1 VVSGRVLYGGRE
13 QQPLARAWVVLH
25 RVPPAGGGGPIDS
38 VRTDTRGA
46 YALTVARTD
55 TSAMYV
61 VSCWYGGIAYFSE
74 VVTGSR
80 GNTGLRP
87 LLVYDTT
94 SAGPGVQV
102 ARRLVTFAHAKADGS
117 RDALELLELLNPGR
131 KTRIAPDTAR
141 PTWTGAVP
149 HEAIQF
155 QVGQGDL
162 SAEAVTL
169 RGDSVA
175 VFGPVPPGEPKQ
187 LSYAYVLPGNVER
200 LALPVDQAT
209 AELDLLLEDTT
220 AAVAAPQL
228 DTLGREALEGRRFAR
243 YRARSLP
250 AGAAVTIAFPAPSRT
265 RAEALVPWVVALAAV
280 ALAVGFVVAL
290 RRKPPL
296 AAHYPIR

>member
-1 VVSGRVLYGGRE
+1 MSGRVLYGGRE

-25 RVPPAGGGGPIDS
+25 RVTPAGGGGPIDS

-55 TSAMYV
+55 TSV
-61 VSCWYGGIAYFSE
+61 
-74 VVTGSR
+74 
-80 GNTGLRP
+80 
-87 LLVYDTT
+87 VYDTT